1 MKIVTYNMQQGGSP
15 DWLQWAKIIEA
26 FDPDLL
32 LAQESCDTGKYKL
45 PQGHDNLKSKTVWWP
60 VEGRYWSSAVYV
72 KSGRFTPL
80 TTLDNFNGLL
90 AGAEVE
96 GYSRLG
102 RRRLR
107 IFSLHAPKPYLE
119 TVEEMLKVI
128 WRNREDADLIIG
140 GDFNFTLGKRHHS
153 EKNDDGT
160 PWITTTEELEI
171 QRRLREEF
179 ELINCWQT
187 ANPDVPLAQTLR
199 LSGEF
204 RPAFCPQC
212 PPVRSFHCDGIFIPA
227 SWKVTPFC
235 TVVNNEEWTG
245 RNDGNPPRSD
255 HNPVVATFA
264 DLG

>member
-15 DWLQWAKIIEA
+15 DWLQWAKIIGT

-32 LAQESCDTGKYKL
+32 LAQESCDPGKYKL
-45 PQGHDNLKSKTVWWP
+45 PPGHDNLKSKTVWWP
-60 VEGRYWSSAVYV
+60 VEGRSWSSAVYV
-72 KSGRFTPL
+72 KSGRLTPL
-80 TTLDNFNGLL
+80 TTLDN
-90 AGAEVE
+90 
-96 GYSRLG
+96 
-102 RRRLR
+102 
-107 IFSLHAPKPYLE
+107 YLE
-119 TVEEMLKVI
+119 TVEDMLKVI

-160 PWITTTEELEI
+160 PWTTTREELEI
-171 QRRLREEF
+171 QRRLREDF
-179 ELINCWQT
+179 GLINCWQT
-187 ANPDVPLAQTLR
+187 ANPDVPLTQTFR
-199 LSGEF
+199 WSGEP
-204 RPAFCPQC
+204 RPAYCPQC

-245 RNDGNPPRSD
+245 RNDGQPPRSD